1 MFTIHKYTKK
11 LSLSFQAV
19 QGIFE
24 ACFLLLETERLLNQS
39 LKEND
44 RLKDLKKTAS
54 ARIQAVESKHKS
66 AEAGLMT
73 AECQVVELK
82 AKLDQEYERAVGL
95 WGEISELKNEVNEAQ
110 ESAQKAEG
118 DA

>member
-1 MFTIHKYTKK
+1 
-11 LSLSFQAV
+11 
-19 QGIFE
+19 
-24 ACFLLLETERLLNQS
+24 
-39 LKEND
+39 
-44 RLKDLKKTAS
+44 
-54 ARIQAVESKHKS
+54 
-66 AEAGLMT
+66 MT